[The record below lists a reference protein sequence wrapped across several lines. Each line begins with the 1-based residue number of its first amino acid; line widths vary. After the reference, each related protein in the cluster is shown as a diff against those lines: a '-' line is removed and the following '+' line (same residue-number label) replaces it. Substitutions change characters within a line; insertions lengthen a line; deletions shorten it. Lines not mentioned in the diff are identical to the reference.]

1 MKILQDYEAYYE
13 IKRREMTLEGVL
25 VWKVVNWSK
34 SLGKI
39 VLELN
44 RLGHYFKDD
53 LLALIV
59 YFNFLISLD
68 ISVSLWLL
76 RSTTI

>member
-13 IKRREMTLEGVL
+13 IKRRERTLEGVL

>member
-13 IKRREMTLEGVL
+13 IKRRERMLEGVL